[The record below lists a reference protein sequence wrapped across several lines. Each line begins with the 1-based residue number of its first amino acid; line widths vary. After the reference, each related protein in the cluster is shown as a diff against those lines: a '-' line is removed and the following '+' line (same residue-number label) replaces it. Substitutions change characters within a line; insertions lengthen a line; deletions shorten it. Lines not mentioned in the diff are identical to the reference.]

1 MMQDKNNKN
10 LILDTNRRNLK
21 ITIVL
26 FAVFVIF
33 TIAVSIIGVDA
44 VGPNGS
50 SVGFAKLNK
59 SFADRHD
66 YNSLWYAVT
75 KILGVIAILICVF
88 FAATGVLQLVAG
100 KSLKKVSPKLW
111 VLAAFYVA
119 VIVFYLIFSV
129 IVVNY
134 RPILESDGTLE
145 ASYPS
150 SHAMLAVC
158 VFISAI
164 IQIMGGKGSEKFK
177 KIVCVVLGVFTVVMV
192 IGRLLSGVHWLTDII
207 GGVILS
213 AALLMAYYTA
223 LTSLYPKEEDY

>member
-1 MMQDKNNKN
+1 MMQDTNKRN
-10 LILDTNRRNLK
+10 LI
-21 ITIVL
+21 ITIAL

-33 TIAVSIIGVDA
+33 TIAVSTVGVDA

-50 SVGFAKLNK
+50 SVGFAKLNQ
-59 SFADRHD
+59 SFALKHD

-75 KILGVIAILICVF
+75 KILGYIAILICIF
-88 FAATGVLQLVAG
+88 FALTGVLQLVTG

-119 VIVFYLIFSV
+119 VAVFYAVFSKV
-129 IVVNY
+129 VVNY
-134 RPILESDGTLE
+134 RPVLESDGTLE

-164 IQIMGGKGSEKFK
+164 IQIMSGKGSDKFK
-177 KIVCVVLGVFTVVMV
+177 KIVCVVLGVLTVVMV
-192 IGRLLSGVHWLTDII
+192 VGRLLSGVHWLTDII

-223 LTSLYPKEEDY
+223 LCSIYPKDDDY

>member
-1 MMQDKNNKN
+1 MMQ
-10 LILDTNRRNLK
+10 DTNRRNLI

-26 FAVFVIF
+26 FAIFVIF
-33 TIAVSIIGVDA
+33 TIAVSIVGVDA
-44 VGPNGS
+44 IGPNGT
-50 SVGFAKLNK
+50 SVGFAKLNQ
-59 SFADRHD
+59 SFAEKHD

-75 KILGVIAILICVF
+75 KILGYIAILICLF
-88 FAATGVLQLVAG
+88 FAATGVLQLVSG

-119 VIVFYLIFSV
+119 VVVFYVAFNK

-134 RPILESDGTLE
+134 RPILESDGSLE

-164 IQIMGGKGSEKFK
+164 IQIMGGKGSESFK
-177 KIVCVVLGVFTVVMV
+177 KTVCVVLGVMTVVMV
-192 IGRLLSGVHWLTDII
+192 VGRLLSGVHWLTDII

-223 LTSLYPKEEDY
+223 LCSLYPKEEDD